1 MPDSRKEALMLSS
14 DGTWA
19 RFIFSLCFFL
29 LSGSEMITGW
39 LATLS
44 GVAGTIELATVLTR
58 YSPLQDLLQVLT
70 ASTPGQG
77 TRRDH

>member
-1 MPDSRKEALMLSS
+1 LQQKEVNMLSS
-14 DGTWA
+14 DGAWA

-44 GVAGTIELATVLTR
+44 GVAGTIELATALMR
-58 YSPLQDLLQVLT
+58 YSPLQDLIQVLISQH
-70 ASTPGQG
+70 AKQSGP
-77 TRRDH
+77 TR